1 MISCKMAGNHEIVVV
16 DDDASMCQAIG
27 RLLLT
32 AGWKIVTFPSAE
44 AFIDSTSYGQ
54 SDLLILDME
63 LPGISGLELK
73 RRMVNSGIKVPV
85 IFITGHD
92 HPLLRTQAEI
102 AGAMA
107 YFIKPFQGDQ
117 MLAAVRR
124 NLSAA

>member
-1 MISCKMAGNHEIVVV
+1 MISGTMAGTHEIVVV

-32 AGWKIVTFPSAE
+32 AGWKIEAFPSAE
-44 AFIDSTSYGQ
+44 AFIDSASYGQ

-73 RRMVNSGIKVPV
+73 RRMASSGIDVPV

-92 HPLLRTQAEI
+92 HPLLRNQAEQ
-102 AGAMA
+102 AGANA
-107 YFIKPFQGDQ
+107 YFTKPFQGDQ
-117 MLAAVRR
+117 MIAAVKRH
-124 NLSAA
+124 LSAA

>member
-1 MISCKMAGNHEIVVV
+1 MAGNHEIVVV

-27 RLLLT
+27 RLLTT
-32 AGWKIVTFPSAE
+32 AGWSILSFPSAE
-44 AFIDSTSYGQ
+44 AFIESASYTK

-73 RRMVNSGIKVPV
+73 QRMVASGINVPV

-92 HPLLRTQAEI
+92 HPFLRNQAES
-102 AGAMA
+102 AGEMA
-107 YFIKPFQGDQ
+107 YFTKPFHGDQ
-117 MLAAVRR
+117 MIAAVRS

>member
-1 MISCKMAGNHEIVVV
+1 MISGTMAGTHEIVVV

-32 AGWKIVTFPSAE
+32 AGWKIEAFPSAE
-44 AFIDSTSYGQ
+44 AFIDSSSYGQ

-73 RRMVNSGIKVPV
+73 RRMASSGIDVPV

-92 HPLLRTQAEI
+92 HPLLRNQAEQ
-102 AGAMA
+102 AGANA
-107 YFIKPFQGDQ
+107 YFTKPFQGDQ
-117 MLAAVRR
+117 MIAAVKR

>member
-1 MISCKMAGNHEIVVV
+1 MISGTMAGNHEIVVV

-32 AGWKIVTFPSAE
+32 AGWRIITFPSAE
-44 AFIDSTSYGQ
+44 AFIDSVSYGR

-73 RRMVNSGIKVPV
+73 QRMASAGIEMPV

-92 HPLLRTQAEI
+92 HPFLRNQAES
-102 AGAMA
+102 AGAIA
-107 YFIKPFQGDQ
+107 YFTKPFQGDQ
-117 MLAAVRR
+117 MIAAVRR

>member
-1 MISCKMAGNHEIVVV
+1 MISGRMAGTHEIVVV

-32 AGWKIVTFPSAE
+32 AGWRIEAFPSAE
-44 AFIDSTSYGQ
+44 AFINSPSYGR

-73 RRMVNSGIKVPV
+73 RRMAGSGIEVPV

-92 HPLLRTQAEI
+92 HHLLRTQAEI
-102 AGAMA
+102 AGATN
-107 YFIKPFQGDQ
+107 YFTKPFQGDQ
-117 MLAAVRR
+117 MIAAVKRH
-124 NLSAA
+124 LSAA